1 MATKRISKPRNDD
14 EFLEQL
20 SFIRF
25 VSGFR
30 YSIVESRWPLI
41 RKAFWNFSA
50 KKLAAATAADAEKM
64 LGAKG
69 MIRNR
74 GKIADVIRNARL
86 CAEISREHGSVL
98 AWIAKVRKQNREDP
112 LLSPSLGESFRRF
125 HGIGPTTSGWLE
137 HLHMAKKSYITYST
151 PGS

>member
-1 MATKRISKPRNDD
+1 MVTKKIYKPKTDD

-30 YSIVESRWPLI
+30 YSVVDSRWPLM
-41 RKAFWNFSA
+41 RKAFHDFSV
-50 KKLAAATAADAEKM
+50 KKLAAATEKDVEKL

-74 GKIADVIRNARL
+74 GKIGDVIRNAKL
-86 CAEISREHGSVL
+86 CAGIAKEHGSVL
-98 AWIAKVRKQNREDP
+98 KWIEKLKSDLKKEP
-112 LLSPSLGESFRRF
+112 LLAPHLSEEFSRF
-125 HGIGPTTSGWLE
+125 HGIGKMTSGWLE
-137 HLHMAKKSYITYST
+137 HLHMAKKSYITYEM
-151 PGS
+151 PG